1 MTPSPP
7 PSNPSFSARMR
18 GRSTRWTSLR
28 GRAGR
33 RGPTVACSPSGPM
46 SAAKQERKIVPD
58 KHPMRVPAQP
68 LILTFVLVAAACTSS
83 PADTIA
89 GDSAGAPSTAAVAPS
104 TVSPTTGLASPTTPT
119 PPDQDDSSTPLTEPP
134 NEAPQT
140 QPLEPV
146 VDAGPVAD
154 SLLLI
159 RTSAPET
166 DVVKLEVRDRNGA
179 LVTDLTETSAGRSFL
194 PTWST
199 DGRWIAWAQLGDS
212 GEWTLVVTD
221 IAGNRRSESPLAGR
235 PDYLAFEDWN
245 PEPADSATEPAIGP
259 RIYALVG
266 APTGFG
272 MVSLD
277 PINGLPDFEVARG
290 APLFFDQ
297 APNSPLVAIQ
307 VNDRTAVIDASS
319 PSGAVTELRRGRVT
333 SVLPIWNPVDANEV
347 LFAESNDGS
356 AGGVLQRHDLAAGIN
371 SPVLAY
377 GAGIQL
383 DPSPNGDRLAVVIRP
398 SFGGVD
404 DPFNDPDAISVVFVT
419 SDAEDDPTKLP
430 TLDEA
435 GLWAV
440 DATTGAAELLTARRS
455 TIAQWDPT
463 SNWAVVLH
471 ANGAQPPT
479 WAAYGPADVVVET
492 PPIALNS
499 AAGSYLAFWDQ
510 FSQNHSMWSSD
521 GSEFVFTGAIDGADG
536 VWLQALDQA
545 DPTFVSAGS
554 TAFFS
559 PT

>member
-18 GRSTRWTSLR
+18 CRSSRWTSL
-28 GRAGR
+28 
-33 RGPTVACSPSGPM
+33 TLS
-46 SAAKQERKIVPD
+46 
-58 KHPMRVPAQP
+58 
-68 LILTFVLVAAACTSS
+68 FVLVAAACTSN
-83 PADTIA
+83 PDDTNA
-89 GDSAGAPSTAAVAPS
+89 RDSAAAPSTAATAPS
-104 TVSPTTGLASPTTPT
+104 TVSPSTGLASPATST
-119 PPDQDDSSTPLTEPP
+119 PPDQDDTSTPPTEPLSEP
-134 NEAPQT
+134 RET
-140 QPLEPV
+140 VPLEPV

-159 RTSAPET
+159 RTSSPDT
-166 DVVKLEVRDRNGA
+166 NVVKLEVRDRDGA

-199 DGRWIAWAQLGDS
+199 DGRWIAWAQPDDS

-221 IAGNRRSESPLAGR
+221 IAGDRRSESPLAGQ
-235 PDYLAFEDWN
+235 PDYLAFEDWI
-245 PEPADSATEPAIGP
+245 PEPADAAIGP

-307 VNDRTAVIDASS
+307 VNDRTAVVDASS

-333 SVLPIWNPVDANEV
+333 SVLPLWNPVDANEV
-347 LFAESNDGS
+347 LFAESNDDS
-356 AGGVLQRHDLAAGIN
+356 AGGVLHKRDLAAGLN
-371 SPVLAY
+371 SPLLAY
-377 GAGIQL
+377 EAGIQL
-383 DPSPNGDRLAVVIRP
+383 DPSPNGDRLAVVVGP

-404 DPFNDPDAISVVFVT
+404 DPFNNPDAISVVFET
-419 SDAEDDPTKLP
+419 SNAEEDPSELR

-440 DATTGAAELLTARRS
+440 DATTGAAELLTTRRS
-455 TIAQWDPT
+455 TIPQWDPT
-463 SNWAVVLH
+463 STWAVVLH
-471 ANGAQPPT
+471 PNGTQRPT
-479 WAAYGPADVVVET
+479 WAAYGPAGVVVET
-492 PPIALNS
+492 PPIAFND
-499 AAGSYLAFWDQ
+499 AAGNYLAFWDQ

-521 GSEFVFTGAIDGADG
+521 GSAFVFTGALDGADG

-545 DPTFVSAGS
+545 NPTFVSAGS

-559 PT
+559 PS